1 MESAEKNHDES
12 ESHSS
17 LTHEEKYLTASY
29 AALMAEMEKEDEYD
43 YEENDDDC
51 EGQIE
56 INHADRQQ
64 AIMAA
69 ANFDHEIQDMQDSAA
84 L

>member
-1 MESAEKNHDES
+1 MESSDKKPQGS

-29 AALMAEMEKEDEYD
+29 AAMMAEMGKDDEYD

-51 EGQIE
+51 EGK
-56 INHADRQQ
+56 
-64 AIMAA
+64 
-69 ANFDHEIQDMQDSAA
+69 
-84 L
+84 